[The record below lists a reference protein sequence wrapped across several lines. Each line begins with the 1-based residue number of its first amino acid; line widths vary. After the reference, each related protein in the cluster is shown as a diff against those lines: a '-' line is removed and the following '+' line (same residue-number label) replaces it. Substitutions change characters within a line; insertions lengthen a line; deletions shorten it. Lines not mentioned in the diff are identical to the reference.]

1 MWKRIG
7 FVLLFSSGLYF
18 HSIAQQEIDA
28 FFNSRSSEDSLKVI
42 PGMFTTYRQG
52 EEVFWEIPDSLLGRD
67 MLVTTTILEAAAVK
81 KRDEDRRYGYSGD
94 FFGPMIVC
102 FQKEGNEILLQVP
115 LCDRVGVDP
124 GKGGI
129 HHVARQRG
137 DFILNEVLPVQA
149 KTFSSVLVEVSRLLI
164 HNPLFNLSPFSFELK
179 MGMAESEKNRIGEI
193 KGFPENI
200 LIRSSRSFSVE
211 EYSMGGVNRSGD
223 SYTTSW
229 EVGVCLALL
238 PRQPL

>member
-1 MWKRIG
+1 MWKKIE
-7 FVLLFSSGLYF
+7 FILLFSIGLCF

-28 FFNSRSSEDSLKVI
+28 FFDSRPSEDSLKVI

-52 EEVFWEIPDSLLGRD
+52 EQIFWEIPDSLLGCD
-67 MLVTTTILEAAAVK
+67 MFVTTTILESAAVK

-102 FQKEGNEILLQVP
+102 FRKEGDEVLLQVP

-137 DFILNEVLPVQA
+137 DFMLNEVLPVQA
-149 KTFSSVLVEVSRLLI
+149 KTSSSVLWR
-164 HNPLFNLSPFSFELK
+164 
-179 MGMAESEKNRIGEI
+179 
-193 KGFPENI
+193 FP
-200 LIRSSRSFSVE
+200 
-211 EYSMGGVNRSGD
+211 G
-223 SYTTSW
+223 
-229 EVGVCLALL
+229 C
-238 PRQPL
+238 